1 VQSGNTQPP
10 SRTARALRWAGVT
23 TRLARPTSN
32 GWLGAP
38 PRTGSSKFHG
48 GPQPSGEVPRTT
60 GFVLQGRARVAGG
73 VAGDQHPG
81 DRPVTGQPPAR
92 LGAQGAGPA
101 DLPTHRAGLGQLAAL

>member
-1 VQSGNTQPP
+1 
-10 SRTARALRWAGVT
+10 
-23 TRLARPTSN
+23 
-32 GWLGAP
+32 
-38 PRTGSSKFHG
+38 
-48 GPQPSGEVPRTT
+48 
-60 GFVLQGRARVAGG
+60 